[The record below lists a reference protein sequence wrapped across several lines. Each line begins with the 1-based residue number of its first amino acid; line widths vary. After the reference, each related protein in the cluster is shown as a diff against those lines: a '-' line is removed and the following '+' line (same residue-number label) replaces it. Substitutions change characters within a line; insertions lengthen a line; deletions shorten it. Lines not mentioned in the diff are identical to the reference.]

1 VWNQAFDL
9 PIYSLDHIIKLT
21 CFDKE
26 LILDDTVGETLIRV
40 KALLNSEGKRSWVS
54 LYFKKEYAGEIL
66 IQSTWKAIQT
76 DVFQDDDEDGDLAE
90 KGGIEISAKATPIEQ
105 VEAWISKQPAGQVK
119 LVVTVIKGR
128 LIRITE
134 AIGKM
139 DPYVLIEYNGAKYK
153 TDVKDEAGKNPEWN
167 QDLVIPL
174 ASLRDTVKLSCH
186 ESDYVKDDFIGD
198 METQIASFINLN
210 GLKKWIPINYKNS
223 KSADILIQTKLQVSE
238 DQQLPTI
245 KNSRSITGAGK

>member
-1 VWNQAFDL
+1 M
-9 PIYSLDHIIKLT
+9 
-21 CFDKE
+21 
-26 LILDDTVGETLIRV
+26 
-40 KALLNSEGKRSWVS
+40 
-54 LYFKKEYAGEIL
+54 
-66 IQSTWKAIQT
+66 
-76 DVFQDDDEDGDLAE
+76 FQDDDEDGDLAE

-153 TDVKDEAGKNPEWN
+153 TDVKDEGGKNPEWN

-174 ASLRDTVKLSCH
+174 ASLRDTVKL
-186 ESDYVKDDFIGD
+186 
-198 METQIASFINLN
+198 
-210 GLKKWIPINYKNS
+210 
-223 KSADILIQTKLQVSE
+223 
-238 DQQLPTI
+238 
-245 KNSRSITGAGK
+245 

>member
-54 LYFKKEYAGEIL
+54 LYYKKEYAGEIL

-153 TDVKDEAGKNPEWN
+153 TDVKDEGGKNPEWN

>member
-1 VWNQAFDL
+1 MWNQAFDL
-9 PIYSLDHIIKLT
+9 PIYSLDHIIKLS

-54 LYFKKEYAGEIL
+54 LYYKKEYAGEIL

-76 DVFQDDDEDGDLAE
+76 DVFQDDEDEDLTE
-90 KGGIEISAKATPIEQ
+90 KGGIEISAKASPIEQ
-105 VEAWISKQPAGQVK
+105 VEAWITKQPAGQVK

-134 AIGKM
+134 ALGKM

-153 TDVKDEAGKNPEWN
+153 TDVQDEGGKNPEWN

-174 ASLRDTVKLSCH
+174 GSLRDTVKLSCH

-223 KSADILIQTKLQVSE
+223 KSADILI
-238 DQQLPTI
+238 
-245 KNSRSITGAGK
+245 